1 MKICTTCG
9 AQNENHHDMCS
20 VCGTPLFAQASA
32 SEAPEVDAAP
42 SQAGFFGA
50 SEAEQQG
57 EAPLLEVEPIAVDEA
72 EHQAPAEHGEVP
84 LLEVE
89 PIPVDEAEHQAPAD
103 QFAEPTLVTDLPS
116 SVSLEE
122 LAPQPYAEPA
132 EAAPAE
138 GSAQAPHLSAPA
150 AAPQEIVGPE
160 PTPSEAARLADEIIA
175 QAKSARATS
184 VSLDDAPNPIQRTSS
199 EALEALAALSGSETA
214 LEEGVAIPAFGLTGE
229 LEPGSLPSSDP
240 ISLGEP
246 PEDEISLEA
255 LADGVANAPQAAP
268 PLATSDQ
275 DPLSGDLD
283 ISALV
288 DSTIEADSGLINVS
302 AEQADGPVSLASI
315 KTPDAALNTQ
325 RADAAAANR
334 SGGSSM
340 WLIAVAIVI
349 ILVLLGGAVAA
360 SFFLGQ

>member
-20 VCGTPLFAQASA
+20 ICGTPLFAQASA
-32 SEAPEVDAAP
+32 SEAPEDDAAP

-50 SEAEQQG
+50 PDAAPQD
-57 EAPLLEVEPIAVDEA
+57 EAPLLEVEPIPVDSPSTP
-72 EHQAPAEHGEVP
+72 PAEHGEVP

-89 PIPVDEAEHQAPAD
+89 PIPVDEGELQAPAE

-116 SVSLEE
+116 SVSLEA
-122 LAPQPYAEPA
+122 LAPQSHAEPA
-132 EAAPAE
+132 DATPAE
-138 GSAQAPHLSAPA
+138 ASAQAPE
-150 AAPQEIVGPE
+150 APQEVVEPA

-184 VSLDDAPNPIQRTSS
+184 VSLDDAPNPIQSGSS
-199 EALEALAALSGSETA
+199 ESLAALAALSDSGA
-214 LEEGVAIPAFGLTGE
+214 APEEDVAIPAFGLTGE
-229 LEPGSLPSSDP
+229 IEPGPLASSDP

-255 LADGVANAPQAAP
+255 LADGVADTPLAAP
-268 PLATSDQ
+268 PLATSAQ
-275 DPLSGDLD
+275 EPLSGDLD

-302 AEQADGPVSLASI
+302 AERADGPVSLAGI
-315 KTPDAALNTQ
+315 KTPDADQKAPSAN
-325 RADAAAANR
+325 AEAAGR
-334 SGGSSM
+334 GGGSSM
-340 WLIAVAIVI
+340 WIIAVIVV
-349 ILVLLGGAVAA
+349 ILVLLAGAAA
-360 SFFLGQ
+360 AAFFLGQ